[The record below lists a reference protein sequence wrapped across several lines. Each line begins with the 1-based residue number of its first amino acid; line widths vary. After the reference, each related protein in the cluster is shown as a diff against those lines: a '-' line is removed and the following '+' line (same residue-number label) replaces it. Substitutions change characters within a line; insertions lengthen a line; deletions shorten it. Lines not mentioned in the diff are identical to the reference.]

1 MEISITVNG
10 ELEKPMGK
18 VYGSLIMEMLMRVN
32 GLMMN
37 VMEKERNNGSGVERY
52 MLVIMF

>member
-1 MEISITVNG
+1 MVNG
-10 ELEKPMGK
+10 ELEKLMGK